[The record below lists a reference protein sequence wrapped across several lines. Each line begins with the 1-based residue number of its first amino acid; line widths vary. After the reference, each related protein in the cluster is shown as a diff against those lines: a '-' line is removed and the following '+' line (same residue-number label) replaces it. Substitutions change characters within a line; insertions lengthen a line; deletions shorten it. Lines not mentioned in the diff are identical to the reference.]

1 VKRWIAIAPI
11 AMLVLLGGL
20 FAFFAL
26 RHNPHYE
33 PTAMV
38 GQPMPEETL
47 PSLDGGTPVSLKA
60 AAPPGTLVNFFAY
73 WCAPCQVEQP
83 VLMALKAKGV
93 RVVGVVSPWRF
104 DAAATHAMLARA
116 GDPYSVTLVD
126 VNGRTTL
133 DFGVS
138 GVPET
143 YVVGPDGKL
152 AAKVALPLT
161 EESAAALLAKAR

>member
-1 VKRWIAIAPI
+1 MKRWIAIAPV
-11 AMLVLLGGL
+11 AVLLVLAAL
-20 FAFFAL
+20 FAGFAL

-38 GQPMPEETL
+38 GQPMPDETL
-47 PSLDGGTPVSLKA
+47 PPLDGGQPVALKT

-73 WCAPCQVEQP
+73 WCAPCQQEQP

-93 RVVGVVSPWRF
+93 RVIGVVSPWRF
-104 DAAATHAMLARA
+104 DAAQTKAMLTRG
-116 GDPYSVTLVD
+116 GDPYAVTLVD
-126 VNGRTTL
+126 VNGRAGL
-133 DFGVS
+133 DFGAS

-161 EESAAALLAKAR
+161 DESAQALLARAR